1 MTDTTIAERISP
13 VSFEY
18 FGAEVKIMLK
28 SGATLPMRR
37 FVR

>member
-1 MTDTTIAERISP
+1 MTDTTITERISP
-13 VSFEY
+13 VRFEY
-18 FGAEVKIMLK
+18 FGADVKIMAK